1 MYNIEIHDGNFFVE
15 ILTVLFLFFYFVE
28 IFFIGA
34 GPFPG
39 VVDMFGSSGSL
50 MEHRAALFA
59 SRGIAA
65 LALAYIGFEGL
76 PKDFSNLKMSYFQE
90 AVNYFLS
97 REEVSP
103 LFYYMN
109 IHSIYKNAQ
118 YTFCG

>member
-15 ILTVLFLFFYFVE
+15 IFTVF
-28 IFFIGA
+28 FFIGA

-76 PKDFSNLKMSYFQE
+76 PKDFSNLKISYFQE
-90 AVNYFLS
+90 AVDYFLS

-103 LFYYMN
+103 LVYDVN
-109 IHSIYKNAQ
+109 VHSIYKNA
-118 YTFCG
+118 